1 MRVIVISVEPYLSGF
16 LKVANKNLDIA
27 AIVVPNEQLIKSAQI
42 KFNENKKTMFY
53 SYAYLEECL
62 TELYYDYIIV
72 AAPPWSE
79 IETITLED
87 LENLQVDK
95 NKIFRI
101 GAIYDGSIN
110 RTKQMFNYVQK
121 DIAKYKI
128 LITGV
133 SHAWRGTDI
142 SCYELPAVSC
152 AMSSQDLYYDYQFA
166 KKIFNMKG
174 SAFKYAVVGL
184 APFSFQSDE
193 SIGGGWNRQRKIYA
207 PIVLFSF

>member
-1 MRVIVISVEPYLSGF
+1 MRVVVISCEPFLSLF
-16 LKVANKNLDIA
+16 LRVANKNLDIA
-27 AIVVPNEQLIKSAQI
+27 AIVMPNEQLIKNAQI
-42 KFNENKKTMFY
+42 KFNENKTSLFY

-62 TELYYDYIIV
+62 TESYYDYIIV
-72 AAPPWSE
+72 AASPWNE
-79 IETITLED
+79 IETIILED
-87 LENLQVDK
+87 LESFKIDR

-110 RTKQMFNYVQK
+110 RVKQMFNYVQK

-133 SHAWRGTDI
+133 SHAFRGTDI

-166 KKIFNMKG
+166 KKMFNMSG
-174 SAFKYAVVGL
+174 SAFKYAVIGL

-193 SIGGGWNRQRKIYA
+193 SIGGGWNR
-207 PIVLFSF
+207 